1 MKFKETIGDLRR
13 RQIAGMIYKPLRS
26 FAELCADLGVP
37 ERTVSGKLK
46 RNDAPKPKLTHRS
59 NGGGKRSYYD
69 PAEFAAWW
77 ESMQ

>member
-13 RQIAGMIYKPLRS
+13 RQIAGLIHKPLLS
-26 FAELCADLGVP
+26 FAELCADLSVP

-46 RNDAPKPKLTHRS
+46 RKDAPKPKLAHRS

-69 PAEFAAWW
+69 PAEFKAWW
-77 ESMQ
+77 ESIQ